1 MSGWRPA
8 TELEAA
14 EIDDAR
20 FEAEV
25 LLRHATGLSRAQLY
39 ASLTDEIDPAAQ
51 QRFATALAE
60 RTTRKPL
67 AYITGTREF
76 YRLEFRV
83 TPDVLIPRP
92 ESELLV
98 DAALRSHAS
107 GADAQRAGR
116 GCGRGIGRDRDCAGQ
131 ASTRRGTG
139 LHRHLAGTR
148 WSSPATNAQRLLRR
162 PRAAFVQGDLLTPL
176 SGPFHCVVANL
187 PYIPEQRLPEL
198 EPEVAEHEP
207 RVALTPGTRGT
218 ELTLRLITQLPSRL
232 HPNGIAVLEN
242 RSGTGGRHRRGRPPT
257 AAQRRDSHPQR
268 HLRTAP
274 RRAHHHRMTTPH
286 DQLPSPADAPVQGY
300 CEPRFAAVRE
310 QFQRNFAERSETG
323 AALAVTLGGELV
335 IDLWGGWT
343 DARHT
348 KPWAEDTIVCCYSVG
363 KAICAILSWRMAE
376 RGELE
381 IDRRVAEYWPRVR
394 AAGQGG
400 DSVSLHFDAP
410 GRTGRDPPTRCR
422 AGRCS
427 TGS

>member
-1 MSGWRPA
+1 MSTPAMLRDVWMAAA

-51 QRFATALAE
+51 QRFQTALAE

-98 DAALRSHAS
+98 DAALDHMRQARMRNAQVADVGAGS
-107 GADAQRAGR
+107 GAI
-116 GCGRGIGRDRDCAGQ
+116 GIAL
-131 ASTRRGTG
+131 AKHRRGVELVCTDISRNA
-139 LHRHLAGTR
+139 LVVARD
-148 WSSPATNAQRLLRR
+148 NAQRLLRR

-187 PYIPEQRLPEL
+187 PYIPEQRLTEL

-232 HPNGIAVLEN
+232 HPNGIAVLEIDP
-242 RSGTGGRHRRGRPPT
+242 GQEVAIAE
-257 AAQRRDSHPQR
+257 AARQLLPNAEIHILNDISEQ
-268 HLRTAP
+268 P
-274 RRAHHHRMTTPH
+274 R
-286 DQLPSPADAPVQGY
+286 
-300 CEPRFAAVRE
+300 AVRIIT
-310 QFQRNFAERSETG
+310 A
-323 AALAVTLGGELV
+323 
-335 IDLWGGWT
+335 
-343 DARHT
+343 
-348 KPWAEDTIVCCYSVG
+348 
-363 KAICAILSWRMAE
+363 
-376 RGELE
+376 
-381 IDRRVAEYWPRVR
+381 
-394 AAGQGG
+394 
-400 DSVSLHFDAP
+400 
-410 GRTGRDPPTRCR
+410 
-422 AGRCS
+422 
-427 TGS
+427 